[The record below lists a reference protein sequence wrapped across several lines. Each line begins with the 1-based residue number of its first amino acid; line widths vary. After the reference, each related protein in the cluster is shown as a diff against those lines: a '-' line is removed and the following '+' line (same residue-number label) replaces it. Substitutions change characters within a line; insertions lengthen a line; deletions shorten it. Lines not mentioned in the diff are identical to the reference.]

1 MSFRVI
7 FFSFLLLI
15 SSESFLGAQEVQPST
30 DSDKKIELSAEQQE
44 FLNLPEQQRTD
55 FFKHLDEATRLFN
68 QKRIFEC
75 LDEIHEAR
83 KIFDKSSELFNL
95 LGSCFVEFRD
105 FVQARENFNK
115 ADVLSPGVTSTLFNL
130 AEMDFV
136 TQKWA
141 DCLSKLT
148 AVLKLL
154 PEKESPTRRLIEFKI
169 LLCNI
174 ALGKQDEANKLAE
187 KYDPIDD
194 DSPYYYYA
202 QATLCYRDK
211 DMTKAEEWI
220 AMAGRV
226 FVNPAVIAPWQD
238 TLIEFGYI
246 ESFYGGLTKEAK

>member
-1 MSFRVI
+1 MAMRTLLLST
-7 FFSFLLLI
+7 LLLI
-15 SSESFLGAQEVQPST
+15 SSESFLAAQEVIPLG
-30 DSDKKIELSAEQQE
+30 DAKKKVELTAEQQE
-44 FLNLPEQQRTD
+44 FLNLPEQKRED
-55 FFKHLDEATRLFN
+55 FYKHFDEATRLFN

-83 KIFDKSSELFNL
+83 KIFDKSSDIFNL

-105 FVQARENFNK
+105 FTQARENFNK
-115 ADVLSPGVTSTLFNL
+115 ADALSPGASSILFNL

-136 TQKWA
+136 TKKWT
-141 DCLSKLT
+141 DCLAKLT

-154 PEKESPTRRLIEFKI
+154 PVNEIPTRRLIEFKI

-174 ALGKQDEANKLAE
+174 ALGKMDDAAKLAE

-211 DMTKAEEWI
+211 DLIKAEEWV

-226 FVNPAVIAPWQD
+226 FANPAVIAPWQD

-246 ESFYGGLTKEAK
+246 ESFYGGLSKEKE